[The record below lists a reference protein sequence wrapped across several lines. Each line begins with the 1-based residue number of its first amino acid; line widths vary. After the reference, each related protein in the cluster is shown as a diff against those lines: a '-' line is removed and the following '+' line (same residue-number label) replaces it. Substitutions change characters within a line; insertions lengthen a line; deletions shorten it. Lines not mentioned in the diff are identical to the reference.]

1 MLSLEVARTVDDE
14 LICVGAIKRAGR
26 GMHESFAYH
35 ESYLERADACPLS
48 SSLPLSQR
56 EYLAYEIRPY
66 FEGLLPEGPTREALV
81 GQLGLP
87 QDDYLAILEA
97 IGLDCIGDVVVVPS
111 EEFDIL
117 SSSMWDEGSYE
128 PLDEGDMRNVLSD
141 LSSLAWSNG
150 QSRLSLAGTQGK
162 VGLAHIPDSPME
174 EGWLRPLG
182 GAASTHILKTG
193 NLSRIAEF
201 EIICMQ
207 AARACGVTVASLDTL
222 SFGRPVA
229 CVERFDR
236 VISDGG
242 NGLHVKRLHQEDL
255 AQAFGV
261 TSQAKYL
268 ELENG
273 TCRRIARL
281 IENHSLDPLKDIDT
295 FARVSVFNYLV
306 GNCDNHLKNLS
317 VIYEGSHMRLAPAY
331 DIVCTTFFERFS
343 REMGMRLGSS
353 RFIDYVRPADFEL
366 LAKDLGVGVRR
377 MRRVCSDLVERL
389 PDALLEAG
397 EAGSDVIETLPY
409 SAEDVLNDAES
420 RLGVV
425 SAFARGA

>member
-1 MLSLEVARTVDDE
+1 MLSLEVARVVGDE
-14 LICVGAIKRAGR
+14 LIPVGAINRAER
-26 GMHESFAYH
+26 GANQNFVYH
-35 ESYLERADACPLS
+35 ESYLARADACPLS
-48 SSLPLSQR
+48 MSLPLSSR
-56 EYLAYEIRPY
+56 GYSAYEIRPY

-87 QDDYLAILEA
+87 PDDYLTILEA
-97 IGLDCIGDVVVVPS
+97 IGLDCIGDVVILPS
-111 EEFDIL
+111 EEFDSL
-117 SSSMWDEGSYE
+117 SGLMWDEKFYE
-128 PLDEGDMRNVLSD
+128 PLNEEDMRSALSD

-162 VGLAHIPDSPME
+162 VGLAHIPDRPME
-174 EGWLRPLG
+174 EGWLRPLA
-182 GAASTHILKTG
+182 GAASTHILKTS

-201 EIICMQ
+201 EIVCMR
-207 AARACGVTVASLDTL
+207 AARACGLDVAPIHTL

-236 VISDGG
+236 AVRTDGQ
-242 NGLHVKRLHQEDL
+242 GLRVVRLHQEDL
-255 AQAFGV
+255 AQAFGM

-268 ELENG
+268 ELDNG

-281 IENHSLDPLKDIDT
+281 LENHSLDPLTDIDT
-295 FARVSVFNYLV
+295 FARISVFNYLV

-317 VIYEGSHMRLAPAY
+317 VIYKGSHMKLAPAY

-343 REMGMRLGSS
+343 REMGMRLGST
-353 RFIDYVRPADFEL
+353 RLIDNVRPADFGL
-366 LAKDLGVGVRR
+366 LAKDLGIGVRR
-377 MRRVCSDLVERL
+377 MRRVCSDLVEQL

-397 EAGSDVIETLPY
+397 EEGSDVIETLPY
-409 SAEDVLNDAES
+409 SAEDILHDAEP

-425 SAFARGA
+425 SSFARGA